1 MIARGCSLRRNKNG
15 DHTSMHDL
23 IRLAQHGD
31 AGAFAEL
38 MAIHG
43 VLAMRVS
50 VQILHSE
57 DAAED
62 AMQDAMLKVWKAL
75 PAYWEGNFRS
85 WFLRIVTNTCYDHL
99 KREKR
104 KPTLSLDELIEDST
118 YGDGGDILDADTPDM
133 LASVIQQEGVE
144 MILTQIDTLPEWHR
158 TSVLLVD
165 VDGLAYDEA
174 AQTLGVPIGTI
185 KSRVSRARAAL
196 RERIER

>member
-1 MIARGCSLRRNKNG
+1 
-15 DHTSMHDL
+15 MHDL

-38 MAIHG
+38 IAIHG

-50 VQILHSE
+50 MQILQSE
-57 DAAED
+57 VAAED
-62 AMQDAMLKVWKAL
+62 AMQDAMFKVWKAL
-75 PAYWEGNFRS
+75 PAYWDGNFRS

-99 KREKR
+99 KRAKKR
-104 KPTLSLDELIEDST
+104 QMLSLDELIEDST
-118 YGDGGDILDADTPDM
+118 YVDGGPICDAGAPDM

-158 TSVLLVD
+158 TTVLLVD
-165 VDGLAYDEA
+165 VDGLAYVEA
-174 AQTLGVPIGTI
+174 AQALGVPLGTM
-185 KSRVSRARAAL
+185 KSRLSRARAAL

>member
-1 MIARGCSLRRNKNG
+1 MS
-15 DHTSMHDL
+15 DL
-23 IRLAQHGD
+23 IRLAQSGD

-43 VLAMRVS
+43 VLAMRPS
-50 VQILHSE
+50 VQILRSE
-57 DAAED
+57 DTAED
-62 AMQDAMLKVWKAL
+62 AMQDAMLKVWRAL

-99 KREKR
+99 KRQQR
-104 KPTLSLDELIEDST
+104 QPTLSLDELIESSP

-144 MILTQIDTLPEWHR
+144 MILTQIDTLPAWGR
-158 TSVLLVD
+158 TAMVLVD

-174 AQTLGVPIGTI
+174 AQALGVPIGTI
-185 KSRVSRARAAL
+185 KSRVSRGRATL
-196 RERIER
+196 RERIDR

>member
-1 MIARGCSLRRNKNG
+1 MN
-15 DHTSMHDL
+15 DL

-31 AGAFAEL
+31 TGAFAEL

-43 VLAMRVS
+43 GLAMRVS
-50 VQILHSE
+50 MQILRSE
-57 DAAED
+57 DTAED
-62 AMQDAMLKVWKAL
+62 AMQDAMLKVWRAL

-85 WFLRIVTNTCYDHL
+85 WFLRIVTNTCYDYL
-99 KREKR
+99 RRAKVRQES
-104 KPTLSLDELIEDST
+104 SLDELIENSM
-118 YGDGGDILDADTPDM
+118 YGDDGSICDAGTPDM

-165 VDGLAYDEA
+165 VDALAYVEA
-174 AQTLGVPIGTI
+174 AQALGVPIGTM
-185 KSRVSRARAAL
+185 KSRLSRARAAL